1 MYQILFLQIMPDDK
15 ILIILQFYIKNIKY
29 SIYNTTTN
37 NLNVIFVK
45 YNLYV
50 CICYRNTLSIT
61 VLQHLIEEIKKA
73 GEDLSLKSIV
83 LCGNGPVFSAGH
95 NLNELVSFCL
105 KKNVLQ
111 SYLWGYSL
119 IVKMSK

>member
-1 MYQILFLQIMPDDK
+1 MPDDK

-29 SIYNTTTN
+29 SIYNITTN

-105 KKNVLQ
+105 KKMFC
-111 SYLWGYSL
+111 SL
-119 IVKMSK
+119 TFGGTH